1 MSNGWIG
8 CDLDRT
14 LAEYDDFVS
23 PTHIGKPIERMVK
36 RIQQHLANGDEVRI
50 VTARVWYP
58 EGDEKRKTEAA
69 QAREAITEWCEKH
82 IGQPLKITCCK
93 DYSMWLLYD
102 DRAIQVEP
110 NTGLLTTDRAYED
123 GFCNGLTEGHRGPRS

>member
-1 MSNGWIG
+1 MSNSGWIG

-14 LAEYDDFVS
+14 LAEYDDYTG
-23 PTHIGKPIERMVK
+23 PTVIGKPIGRMVA
-36 RIQQHLANGDEVRI
+36 RVQEHLANGQEVRI

-58 EGDEKRKTEAA
+58 EGDEKRKIEAA
-69 QAREAITEWCEKH
+69 EAREAITKWCETH

-102 DRAIQVEP
+102 DRAVQVEP
-110 NTGLLTTDRAYED
+110 NTGVLTVDRAYE
-123 GFCNGLTEGHRGPRS
+123 NGYTQGKADSYVARS